1 MLWPVTSSAI
11 CWARMP
17 RSVVSRPMKVETL
30 ISDPHVD
37 DVGGLGG
44 RRRPQ
49 WGVSGLLCAREH
61 AHQVI
66 EKCKLLPDQDPVL
79 RVDARDFGKQ
89 AAKLCRLLPCAI
101 GIELGK
107 LRQERFQGQLVG
119 GHAQPR
125 GGVPKQRVAL

>member
-17 RSVVSRPMKVETL
+17 RRVVSRPMKVETL

-44 RRRPQ
+44 RRRPKR
-49 WGVSGLLCAREH
+49 GVSGLRCAREH

-66 EKCKLLPDQDPVL
+66 EEGELLADQDPVL
-79 RVDARDFGKQ
+79 CVDARDLGEQ
-89 AAKLCRLLPCAI
+89 AAKLGRLLPRAI
-101 GIELGK
+101 GIE
-107 LRQERFQGQLVG
+107 
-119 GHAQPR
+119 
-125 GGVPKQRVAL
+125 